1 MLFMPELS
9 FGKSCHRTIFFSRSR
24 TDDTSSVTRGTK
36 KETFL
41 ERKDGKKKQFSFV
54 PTVFASM
61 VKVTNFSL
69 LLAPGVTLEVCRVFS
84 QLRKRER

>member
-1 MLFMPELS
+1 MMLFMPELS
-9 FGKSCHRTIFFSRSR
+9 FGKSCHRSISFSRSS
-24 TDDTSSVTRGTK
+24 DTSSVTRGTK